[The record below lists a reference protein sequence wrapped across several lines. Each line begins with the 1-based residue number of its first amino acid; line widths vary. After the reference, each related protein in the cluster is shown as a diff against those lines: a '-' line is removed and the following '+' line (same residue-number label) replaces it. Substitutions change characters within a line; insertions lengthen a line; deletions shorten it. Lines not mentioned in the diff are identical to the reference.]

1 MAPMRDIVPMTLGEL
16 DHAPF
21 VVSSLTVLDAP
32 PAEVFEELGDP
43 SGWFPLMKSSTWQGR
58 VGGVGS
64 AREVVV
70 RTFGTFREEM
80 LAWDVD
86 RRVAFTMTRTSSP
99 LVARMAED
107 FAIRR
112 VPGGTELAWRMVG
125 HLTRPG
131 RLVAPVLKLAVGR
144 MAAIAS
150 KRLARRA
157 RATADLR
164 GTHAS

>member
-1 MAPMRDIVPMTLGEL
+1 MHDIAPMSLGEF
-16 DHAPF
+16 DSAPF
-21 VVSSLTVLDAP
+21 VVSSVTVLDAP
-32 PAEVFEELGDP
+32 LDAVFVELGDP

-64 AREVVV
+64 AREVTV

-80 LAWDVD
+80 LAWDLD
-86 RRVAFTMTRTSSP
+86 RRVAFTMTRTNSP
-99 LVARMAED
+99 LVARMGED
-107 FAIRR
+107 FAIRA

-131 RLVAPVLKLAVGR
+131 RLIAPVLKIAVGR
-144 MAAIAS
+144 MAAIAG
-150 KRLARRA
+150 KRLARCA
-157 RATADLR
+157 RAAADLR